1 MVATEREALLY
12 VYFLFFD
19 RRKVFQSDRK
29 IVHEGTGIFFLSI
42 FFGFIFIV
50 FAVLLCRAVLSLSM
64 SKEEKAVFRTAVHT
78 ASMSKEEKDYPT
90 SGMYVRTACERA

>member
-12 VYFLFFD
+12 VYFLVFD

-50 FAVLLCRAVLSLSM
+50 FCGTAVPCLLCFLFPCNKRKML
-64 SKEEKAVFRTAVHT
+64 
-78 ASMSKEEKDYPT
+78 
-90 SGMYVRTACERA
+90 